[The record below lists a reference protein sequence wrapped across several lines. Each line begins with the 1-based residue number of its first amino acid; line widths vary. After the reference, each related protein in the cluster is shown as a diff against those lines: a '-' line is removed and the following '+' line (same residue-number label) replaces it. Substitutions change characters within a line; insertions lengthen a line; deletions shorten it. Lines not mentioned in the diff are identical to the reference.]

1 MYVAE
6 QSPNRSIQ
14 DDELDVLVEKTIE
27 DSGAYKAKRILVIP
41 PDITRLHSRAGKIT
55 DLLVAKLGRRVAAIM
70 PALGTHSQ
78 MTEAEIA
85 YMYPGSPQALFRVHD
100 WRRDVA
106 ELGRIPES
114 RVAEISGGKVQ
125 YSYPVQAN
133 RLLSSGEVDF
143 IFSVGQVVPHEVVG
157 MANHAKNIFVGTGG
171 KEAIDRSH
179 YLGAV
184 CGIEGIMGR
193 ADTPVRALLD
203 EALGMVAGKLP
214 PIIWILTVIS
224 PAEDGSLA
232 LRGYFSSPDRRC
244 FEEAAALSA
253 KVNIQ
258 LLDEPVQK
266 AVVWLDPEEY
276 RSMWL
281 GNKSIYRMRMAMADG
296 GELLILAP
304 GLRSFGEDPSI
315 DAVIRRYGYRPSAEI
330 QALVAH
336 EPALAD
342 NLSAAAHLIH
352 GSSEGRFRISYA
364 PGPSVSKEE
373 ITSVGY
379 QWADLDRALERYAPQ
394 GRLAGF
400 HKTADGEVFFF
411 VPNPALGLWSTT
423 ARMRGA

>member
-179 YLGAV
+179 Y
-184 CGIEGIMGR
+184 
-193 ADTPVRALLD
+193 
-203 EALGMVAGKLP
+203 
-214 PIIWILTVIS
+214 
-224 PAEDGSLA
+224 
-232 LRGYFSSPDRRC
+232 
-244 FEEAAALSA
+244 
-253 KVNIQ
+253 
-258 LLDEPVQK
+258 
-266 AVVWLDPEEY
+266 
-276 RSMWL
+276 
-281 GNKSIYRMRMAMADG
+281 
-296 GELLILAP
+296 
-304 GLRSFGEDPSI
+304 
-315 DAVIRRYGYRPSAEI
+315 
-330 QALVAH
+330 
-336 EPALAD
+336 
-342 NLSAAAHLIH
+342 
-352 GSSEGRFRISYA
+352 
-364 PGPSVSKEE
+364 
-373 ITSVGY
+373 
-379 QWADLDRALERYAPQ
+379 
-394 GRLAGF
+394 
-400 HKTADGEVFFF
+400 
-411 VPNPALGLWSTT
+411 
-423 ARMRGA
+423 